1 MSRGSKPGERRG
13 GRQRATPNK
22 RTVLTDKI
30 LAVAS
35 AHPTA
40 SCDELVAILARDRA
54 LPASSRVAVARKWFA
69 AAPLPSANGR
79 SKKPDVLAFGAIER
93 TTPIKPYRRAANA
106 TPQSTRSASPNAS
119 PATNVAV
126 LPVLFSIAQDSAT
139 TGSERRQAAS
149 ELAQYFLPKNPTKK
163 KSRCGNFPPD
173 EYGFVVDPDLARE
186 LRDTKLELACLPLS
200 SNKRSPYA
208 TAQKASKLQ
217 ARIKE
222 IQQSLECPCPSKYK
236 LKCHIDGGN
245 FDAEI
250 SGEIIQDGEIVRDHD
265 RLEILRK
272 RRADKKMF
280 TPEEDLEEAIRTARY
295 DSFMLG
301 PEMAVRLRLAELR
314 EKKRAADK
322 GYSPPFT
329 LAQKAAFRLLTLLY
343 PPPQRSEPS
352 EIILADHPFL
362 DLPIAEHDNLSSLHP
377 PKRPV
382 SSSPN
387 PNLEEDFV
395 EFVEIPP
402 FCTVDRELSAKKG
415 RLVLKWTYEI

>member
-1 MSRGSKPGERRG
+1 MPRGSKPGERRG
-13 GRQRATPNK
+13 GRQRATRNK
-22 RTVLTDKI
+22 RTVLTDEI

-40 SCDELVAILARDRA
+40 SCDELVAILVKDQA
-54 LPASSRVAVARKWFA
+54 LPASSRVAVARKWIA

-93 TTPIKPYRRAANA
+93 TTPIKPYPHAANA
-106 TPQSTRSASPNAS
+106 MPPSTRSASPNAS

-126 LPVLFSIAQDSAT
+126 LPVLFSIAQDST
-139 TGSERRQAAS
+139 TTQSERRQAAS
-149 ELAQYFLPKNPTKK
+149 ELAQYFLPKNPAKK
-163 KSRCGNFPPD
+163 KSRSGIFPPD

-200 SNKRSPYA
+200 SKKRSPYA

-217 ARIKE
+217 ARIEE

-236 LKCHIDGGN
+236 LKCHIDAGN
-245 FDAEI
+245 FDAQI
-250 SGEIIQDGEIVRDHD
+250 HGEIIQDGEIVRDND
-265 RLEILRK
+265 RLEIFGK
-272 RRADKKMF
+272 RRVDKKMF

-301 PEMAVRLRLAELR
+301 PEMASRLRLAELR
-314 EKKRAADK
+314 QKKSVADNRY
-322 GYSPPFT
+322 GPPFT
-329 LAQKAAFRLLTLLY
+329 AAQAAAFRLLTLLY
-343 PPPQRSEPS
+343 PQPPKPEAS

-362 DLPIAEHDNLSSLHP
+362 NLPIAEHDNLSSLHSS
-377 PKRPV
+377 KRPV
-382 SSSPN
+382 SSSPK
-387 PNLEEDFV
+387 PDIEEDFV
-395 EFVEIPP
+395 EFAEVPP

-415 RLVLKWTYEI
+415 RLILKWTYEI